1 MEPEPEPITDQTS
14 PAEALKDVSTRLS
27 ELGEYVSYYLTA
39 RIDAWKATG
48 RNVGIYAA
56 LGLLGA
62 VAGCAMIG
70 TLVVLTFVGIAHG
83 IGDLL
88 WDKWWLGDLITGVLF
103 LTLMAV
109 GVMIGM
115 KKLTSSSRERT
126 VKKYAARQQ
135 QERVQY
141 GTDVQQRAQDPAE

>member
-1 MEPEPEPITDQTS
+1 MI
-14 PAEALKDVSTRLS
+14 
-27 ELGEYVSYYLTA
+27 
-39 RIDAWKATG
+39 
-48 RNVGIYAA
+48 
-56 LGLLGA
+56 GA
-62 VAGCAMIG
+62 VAGGATIC

-109 GVMIGM
+109 GVMFGM
-115 KKLTSSSRERT
+115 KKLTGSSRERT

-135 QERVQY
+135 QERVRY
-141 GTDVQQRAQDPAE
+141 GTDVRQRAQDPAE

>member
-1 MEPEPEPITDQTS
+1 MEPEPEPVTDENA

-39 RIDAWKATG
+39 KVDGLKATG
-48 RNVGIYAA
+48 RNIGIYAA
-56 LGLLGA
+56 LGVVGLIA
-62 VAGCAMIG
+62 ASAMIM

-103 LTLMAV
+103 LTLLAV
-109 GVMIGM
+109 GAMIMM
-115 KKLTSSSRERT
+115 KKLTASSRERT

-135 QERVQY
+135 QERTQF